1 MKISLKQKNIIQ
13 SIVSGFLWIVAGI
26 FSILATKN
34 KSLNLGTAICCFAI
48 IALWLIVTVVNAE
61 EGDERSEYNL
71 LRAHDSAFR
80 ISLLGLAVCLIIDA
94 ISSLF
99 GIELIVHFK
108 GWILMF
114 LGIMNIISGISF
126 YHYEKGE

>member
-1 MKISLKQKNIIQ
+1 M
-13 SIVSGFLWIVAGI
+13 
-26 FSILATKN
+26 
-34 KSLNLGTAICCFAI
+34 
-48 IALWLIVTVVNAE
+48 NAE

-114 LGIMNIISGISF
+114 LGIMNIISGVSF